1 MSDEINVSKLKNK
14 NMEKNISKS
23 FARKFFSRILYSI
36 IFILASL
43 IFINYSENNYLLYK
57 KEVLTKNIPYLKL
70 NRLYEKYFGKVL
82 NSEKKDDTAT
92 MVFSSDFLTYEK
104 IEKIN
109 NSEKITFNDK
119 TIIKSFMSGIVVFMG
134 EKENLGYT
142 IIVQG
147 VDGTDIWYSN
157 ITNSTIKLY
166 DYIEKNTV
174 LGEVNKNL
182 FLTILKDNNYIGYE
196 EYIKQN

>member
-1 MSDEINVSKLKNK
+1 
-14 NMEKNISKS
+14 
-23 FARKFFSRILYSI
+23 
-36 IFILASL
+36 
-43 IFINYSENNYLLYK
+43 
-57 KEVLTKNIPYLKL
+57 
-70 NRLYEKYFGKVL
+70 
-82 NSEKKDDTAT
+82 

>member
-109 NSEKITFNDK
+109 NSEKITFYDK

-142 IIVQG
+142 IIENNTDHNLRF
-147 VDGTDIWYSN
+147 VDNMNNLYIM
-157 ITNSTIKLY
+157 KLL
-166 DYIEKNTV
+166 I
-174 LGEVNKNL
+174 
-182 FLTILKDNNYIGYE
+182 
-196 EYIKQN
+196 